1 MKIQLLTITLLFTTL
16 SFASEPDLEKDRAA
30 IKSFCGCFKVDFN
43 FVETFAPD
51 TNYKIHE
58 PYHSVANAEW
68 AFVETEEDGKIS
80 IQHLLIVGPNHVI
93 KHWRQD
99 WIYENQDFYSY
110 NGDLQWTKTSNSAEE
125 EKGRWTQKVYQV
137 DDCIRYESSD
147 NWIHENGK
155 SFWVAETDAPLPRRE
170 NTKRSDYNV
179 MHRRNRQE
187 VTDFGWIH
195 EQDNQKIIRKGGQD
209 EILVMEKGYNTYTR
223 IDDSNCKIAQKW
235 WKDNKEY
242 WALVKEVWAE
252 QLAGRSEVKMIDK
265 IDDEKRY
272 ERLFELQY
280 AYDPKRSEQIKES
293 VREVIKAYM
302 VAENSSSGKSK

>member
-1 MKIQLLTITLLFTTL
+1 MKIQLLTITLLFSTL
-16 SFASEPDLEKDRAA
+16 SFASGPDLEKDKAA

-51 TNYKIHE
+51 TNYKVHE
-58 PYHSVANAEW
+58 TYHSVANAEW
-68 AFVETEEDGKIS
+68 AFVEEEEDGKIS

-110 NGDLQWTKTSNSAEE
+110 NGDLHWTKTRSSAEE

-137 DDCIRYESSD
+137 DDCIRYESSQD
-147 NWIHENGK
+147 WVHENGR

-187 VTDFGWIH
+187 VTEFGWLH
-195 EQDNQKIIRKGGQD
+195 EQDNQKIIRTGEEEK
-209 EILVMEKGYNTYTR
+209 ILVMEKGYNTYTR

-280 AYDPKRSEQIKES
+280 AFDPKRSEQTKES
-293 VREVIKAYM
+293 VSEVIKAYM
-302 VAENSSSGKSK
+302 VAEDSASEKSK